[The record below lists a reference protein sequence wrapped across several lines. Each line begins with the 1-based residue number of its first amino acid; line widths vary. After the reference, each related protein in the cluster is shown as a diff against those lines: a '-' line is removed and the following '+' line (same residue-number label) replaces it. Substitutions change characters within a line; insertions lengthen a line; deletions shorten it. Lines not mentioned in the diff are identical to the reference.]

1 MDLTAPV
8 YRLDREKLIEVVH
21 YICANCSP
29 EELGN
34 VKLHKILYFSDMLHF
49 LSTGAPLTGVEYQKQ
64 QFGPTARHLSW
75 AVDKLAAE
83 GKLRLERR
91 DYFGLSKTDY
101 IALQQP
107 RAGAL
112 SNHAVQILN
121 DVIAFVCSRSAKEIS
136 ELSHDAAWRAAEIG
150 EVIPY
155 HAALGLLP
163 CAISD
168 SDVAAAI
175 SEAHRVA
182 PIIEKENAAAEV
194 L

>member
-1 MDLTAPV
+1 MEMIAPV
-8 YRLDREKLIEVVH
+8 YQLDRMKLIEAVH

-49 LSTGAPLTGVEYQKQ
+49 LSTGKPLTGVEYQKQ
-64 QFGPTARHLSW
+64 EFGPTARHLTW
-75 AVDKLAAE
+75 AVTQLISQ
-83 GKLRLERR
+83 GKLRAEKR
-91 DYFGLSKTDY
+91 DYFGLTKTDY
-101 IALQQP
+101 VALEQP

-121 DVIAFVCSRSAKEIS
+121 DVIGFVCSRTAREIS
-136 ELSHDAAWRAAEIG
+136 ELSHDVAWQAAEIG

-163 CAISD
+163 SAITD
-168 SDVAAAI
+168 ADVAAAV

-182 PIIEKENAAAEV
+182 PLIEKENAAAEV
-194 L
+194 H

>member
-1 MDLTAPV
+1 MEMRSPA
-8 YRLDREKLIEVVH
+8 YRLDRNKLIEVVH
-21 YICANCSP
+21 YICASCSP

-49 LSTGAPLTGVEYQKQ
+49 LSTGEPLTGVEYQKQ

-75 AVDKLAAE
+75 AV
-83 GKLRLERR
+83 GKLVAQGKVKIERR
-91 DYFGLSKTDY
+91 DYFGLLKTDY

-107 RAGAL
+107 QPGAL

-136 ELSHDAAWRAAEIG
+136 ELSHDVAWQAAEIG

-163 CAISD
+163 CSITDA
-168 SDVAAAI
+168 DVAAAV

-182 PIIEKENAAAEV
+182 PMIEKENAAARV
-194 L
+194 F

>member
-1 MDLTAPV
+1 MEMKAPV
-8 YRLDREKLIEVVH
+8 YRLDRDKLIEVVH

-49 LSTGAPLTGVEYQKQ
+49 LSTGEPLTGVEYQKQ

-75 AVDKLAAE
+75 AVDKLVAH
-83 GKLRLERR
+83 GKLKIERR
-91 DYFGLSKTDY
+91 DYFGHMKTDY
-101 IALQQP
+101 IVLQQP
-107 RAGAL
+107 RPGAL

-136 ELSHDAAWRAAEIG
+136 ELSHDAAWQAAEIG

-155 HAALGLLP
+155 DAALGLLP
-163 CAISD
+163 CAITD
-168 SDVAAAI
+168 ADVTAAI

-182 PIIEKENAAAEV
+182 PLIEKEDAAAQV
-194 L
+194 F

>member
-1 MDLTAPV
+1 MEMSAPV

-21 YICANCSP
+21 YVCASCSP
-29 EELGN
+29 EELGS

-49 LSTGAPLTGVEYQKQ
+49 LSTGEPLTGVEYQKQ

-75 AVDKLAAE
+75 AVDRLAAQ
-83 GKLRLERR
+83 GKLRIEQR

-101 IALQQP
+101 IAIQQP
-107 RAGAL
+107 RPGAL
-112 SNHAVQILN
+112 SNHAIQILN

-136 ELSHDAAWRAAEIG
+136 ELSHDAAWQAAEIG

-155 HAALGLLP
+155 HAAMGLLP
-163 CAISD
+163 CAVTD
-168 SDVAAAI
+168 SDVAAAVA
-175 SEAHRVA
+175 EARRVA
-182 PIIEKENAAAEV
+182 PIIEKENAPAQV